1 MRLKWKG
8 WAGFLCLFFA
18 LNAYP
23 QDPDYKRGMQ
33 NYQAVVAGQKRLE
46 DLSQAEQR
54 EVIAI
59 AQVVRARRS
68 SDDSEECS
76 EARTRAERAASELA
90 DYARRLRTCAESS
103 DYSNDCS
110 TEFRRVK
117 NAQYDYES
125 AVSSV
130 SSDCR

>member
-1 MRLKWKG
+1 MKSKWKG
-8 WAGFLCLFFA
+8 WAGVLCLLFA
-18 LNAYP
+18 LNAYS
-23 QDPDYKRGMQ
+23 QDLDYKRGMR
-33 NYQAVVAGQKRLE
+33 NYQAVVAGQKKLE

-54 EVIAI
+54 EVMAI
-59 AQVVRARRS
+59 ARVISARGS
-68 SDDSEECS
+68 SDDSEDCA

-110 TEFRRVK
+110 SEFRRVK